1 MPASIDYLLQRYADK
16 TCTDDERAQLMQ
28 LLQQADHDEAVQQ
41 LIDQMMLERAP
52 LHAMPD
58 DAAEAVL
65 LTILQTGKAPV
76 IPIDKPERKFNSWR
90 VAAAAIIVLFLAVGG
105 WLWLNRTTSN
115 DIAKTAGTNAT
126 SSDILPGGNK
136 ALLTLADG
144 RTIELDSTAN
154 GIIAQQGSVS
164 IFKKENGQL
173 AYGSDA
179 DKTAELLYNQLR
191 TPRGG
196 QYQLVLPDGTKV
208 WLNSMSAI
216 RYPAAFTGKERR
228 VELSGEAYFEVA
240 KNKDMPFK
248 VSVDGKAEIE
258 VLGTHFNINSYSDE
272 PTVNTTLL
280 EGSVRVTGLEIRDS
294 RMIVPGEQAQLKKNG
309 QLQVNQNANIEQVM
323 AWKNGVFYFDNT
335 DLPTLLRQLS
345 RWYAI
350 DIVYE
355 GSIPKRQFAGKMQ
368 RDLNL
373 SQVLRILQT
382 NKVRYRIE
390 QQKLIIMN

>member
-1 MPASIDYLLQRYADK
+1 MPASLHYLLQRYADK
-16 TCTDDERAQLMQ
+16 TCTNDEKAQLMQ
-28 LLQQADHDEAVQQ
+28 LLQQAEHDEAVQQ

-52 LHAMPD
+52 LHALPD
-58 DAAEAVL
+58 DTAESIL
-65 LTILQTGKAPV
+65 QTILQAGKQPV
-76 IPIDKPERKFNSWR
+76 VAIDTHQPRLRMWR
-90 VAAAAIIVLFLAVGG
+90 VAAAAIILLFLAVAG
-105 WLWLNRTTSN
+105 WLWLNPTSSNDTVKTEKPTTTSN
-115 DIAKTAGTNAT
+115 E
-126 SSDILPGGNK
+126 ILPGGNK

-144 RTIELDSTAN
+144 RTIVLDSTAN
-154 GIIAQQGSVS
+154 GMIAKQGGATV
-164 IFKKENGQL
+164 FKRDDGQL
-173 AYGSDA
+173 DYNAETQQ
-179 DKTAELLYNQLR
+179 TAELLYNQLR

-196 QYQLVLPDGTKV
+196 QYQLRLPDGTNV
-208 WLNSMSAI
+208 WLNSMSSI
-216 RYPAAFTGKERR
+216 RYPTTFTGNERR
-228 VELSGEAYFEVA
+228 IELSGEAYFEVA
-240 KNKDMPFK
+240 KNTAMPFK

-272 PTVNTTLL
+272 PYVNTTLL
-280 EGSVRVTGLEIRDS
+280 EGSVRVRGLATRS
-294 RMIVPGEQAQLKKNG
+294 SKLIVPGEQVQLQQNG
-309 QLQVNQNANIEQVM
+309 QLQVQKNVNIEQVM

-355 GSIPKRQFAGKMQ
+355 GTVPKRQFAGKMQ

-382 NKVRYRIE
+382 NKVRYRVE